1 MKIYTRN
8 NILYVRL
15 NGKRVSTKLKDTKEN
30 RKLITSYYKND
41 EFFKKFDVNKSV
53 PTIVE
58 LCEEVLSE
66 KVKLIKQTSYK
77 AYENIFKNRIKN
89 YFKDMLISELKPF
102 HIEKWYKTFNDRST
116 LISSESILKPAIE
129 KAVLREYITQ
139 TPLIVSRPK
148 FISNYSLNPFTYEE
162 VLKLLHNCTNNW
174 FKNFI
179 GINFFTGMRTGEL
192 IGLKWSDIDFN
203 NYTIEINRTI
213 TSGFIQT
220 PKTKSSQRVIDML
233 PQCEDFLREQ
243 RKITGLGEYVF
254 ISPNFNK
261 HFNNS
266 MDLRPIWEKLL
277 KACNLDFRGIYQL
290 RHSFVSNMLSSGED
304 LLWVSSMLGHKS
316 ANITLEKYTKYMR
329 RKRERKIIVIDSLDT
344 KVAQ

>member
-1 MKIYTRN
+1 MKFYNRKGM
-8 NILYVRL
+8 LYARI
-15 NGKRVSTKLKDTKEN
+15 NGTRVSTKLKDTKEN
-30 RKLITSYYKND
+30 RKLFESYAKND
-41 EFFKKFDVNKSV
+41 EFFEKFDVKVTV

-66 KVKLIKQTSYK
+66 KEKILKQTSLR

-89 YFKDMLISELKPF
+89 YFKNMPINELKPL
-102 HIEKWYKTFNDRST
+102 HVEKWYKTFNDRST
-116 LISSESILKPAIE
+116 LINAQAILKPAIE
-129 KAVLREYITQ
+129 KAILREYIKQ
-139 TPLIVSRPK
+139 TPLILSKPK
-148 FISNYSLNPFTYEE
+148 FVSNYSLNPFTYEE
-162 VLKLLHNCTNNW
+162 ILKLLDNCKINW

-192 IGLKWSDIDFN
+192 IGLKWSDVNFN

-213 TSGFIQT
+213 TNGFIQT

-243 RKITGLGEYVF
+243 RKITGLSEYIF
-254 ISPNFNK
+254 LSPNLNK
-261 HFNNS
+261 HFNGS
-266 MDLRPIWEKLL
+266 MAFHFIWKNILNECGFKH
-277 KACNLDFRGIYQL
+277 RGIYQL
-290 RHSFVSNMLSSGED
+290 RHSFASNMLSIGED

-329 RKRERKIIVIDSLDT
+329 RKRERKTTVINSIDT
-344 KVAQ
+344 QVAQ

>member
-1 MKIYTRN
+1 MKIYSRN

-30 RKLITSYYKND
+30 RKLIMSYHKND
-41 EFFKKFDVNKSV
+41 EFFQKFDVNKNV

-58 LCEEVLSE
+58 LCEEVLYEKE
-66 KVKLIKQTSYK
+66 KVIKQTSYK
-77 AYENIFKNRIKN
+77 AYESIFKNRIKN
-89 YFKDMLISELKPF
+89 YFKDMLISELKPL

-116 LISSESILKPAIE
+116 LITSESILKPAIE
-129 KAVLREYITQ
+129 KAVLREYIKQ
-139 TPLIVSRPK
+139 TPLILSRPK
-148 FISNYSLNPFTYEE
+148 FTSNYTLNPFKYDE
-162 VLKLLHNCTNNW
+162 VLKLINTCNTNW

-213 TSGFIQT
+213 TQGFIQT
-220 PKTKSSQRVIDML
+220 PKTKSSKRVIDML
-233 PQCEDFLREQ
+233 RPCEDFLKRQ
-243 RKITGLGEYVF
+243 RKITGLGEYIF
-254 ISPNFNK
+254 ISPISNK
-261 HFNNS
+261 HFHS
-266 MDLRPIWEKLL
+266 SISLSVIWKRLL
-277 KACNLDFRGIYQL
+277 KDCDLDFRGIYQL

-329 RKRERKIIVIDSLDT
+329 KKRERKITMFDSLDT

>member
-15 NGKRVSTKLKDTKEN
+15 NGIRVSTKLKDTKEN

-41 EFFKKFDVNKSV
+41 EFFKKLDVNKSV

-58 LCEEVLSE
+58 LCEEVLEE
-66 KVKLIKQTSYK
+66 KEKLLKQTSFK

-89 YFKDMLISELKPF
+89 YFKDMLVNELKPL

-116 LISSESILKPAIE
+116 LITSESMLKPAIE

-148 FISNYSLNPFTYEE
+148 FISSYSLNPFTYEE
-162 VLKLLHNCTNNW
+162 VLKLLDMCTSNW

-192 IGLKWSDIDFN
+192 IGLKWSDISFN

-213 TSGFIQT
+213 TNGFIQT

-243 RKITGLGEYVF
+243 RKLTGLSEYVF
-254 ISPNFNK
+254 ISPKLNK

-266 MDLRPIWEKLL
+266 MNLREIWRKLL
-277 KACNLDFRGIYQL
+277 KDSDLDFRGIYQL

-329 RKRERKIIVIDSLDT
+329 RKRERKTTVFDSLDT